1 MSSVCQS
8 VRVALCPK
16 AGTDRRASWGRIVG
30 GEFNPIRV
38 GTYTRQGSSRG
49 DPGPSADRPRRGGT
63 GLEQPGN
70 RATKATG
77 GTTVSEYFQDYVA
90 VAAFAAF
97 GVLLV
102 ALTLGITYLVRPSNP
117 TREKVST
124 YECGVD
130 AVGEGW
136 NQTFVRYYIF
146 GLLFVV
152 FDVEAVFIFPW
163 AVVSEDLGL
172 PGVIA
177 IVVFI
182 LTLLEGL
189 LYAVRKG
196 VLRWE

>member
-1 MSSVCQS
+1 M
-8 VRVALCPK
+8 
-16 AGTDRRASWGRIVG
+16 
-30 GEFNPIRV
+30 
-38 GTYTRQGSSRG
+38 
-49 DPGPSADRPRRGGT
+49 
-63 GLEQPGN
+63 
-70 RATKATG
+70 
-77 GTTVSEYFQDYVA
+77 SEYFQDYVA

-117 TREKVST
+117 TREKVAT

-136 NQTFVRYYIF
+136 NQTFIRYYIF
-146 GLLFVV
+146 GLLFVL

-163 AVVSEDLGL
+163 AIMAEELGL